1 MPIRHVRLL
10 RSFLVLITALVVFI
24 HSAWPPLAHSDETPA
39 DSESSW
45 SPIMDRRLKR
55 SSVSLLE
62 HAGYIARKKQYLGTI
77 YHSVQDKRLLHHEDR
92 ALIDVG
98 ANHDLRVGD
107 YLTVF
112 NASPMLRH
120 QHGKK
125 NQHGKK
131 DFGRPINIRGVAK
144 VHEVNERTAMI
155 EITEIYGPIEVG
167 DHVERYGALPPKAAT
182 MEPSANAFMRA
193 SAASNLGSIQG
204 AKDEKAALAAGDI
217 VFIDQGAAHGV
228 KPGDHFWVYDEDRT
242 VRHPRTNKEWPVA
255 AKPIGALRVLD
266 VQLDSATAHVESSK
280 HEFGVG
286 SWVQLVSDS
295 PYGLASGATIEGL
308 LAMIPP
314 CLEQAQA
321 AIRAARV
328 SGARE
333 QDLVEAEEALAYASS
348 TYEQAQALLAQGNR
362 EHAHQLLRAVHAD
375 CLRAQH
381 LAGEMNWQ
389 LAGDSYTVRPGDS
402 LWGIAA
408 RPAIYH
414 DPLLWPI
421 LYYGNR
427 DRLRDPDVL
436 YPRQEITVPRGYS
449 QKQEGVARELARNRG
464 PWRFGD
470 GPDHRI
476 LDGFQP

>member
-10 RSFLVLITALVVFI
+10 RLFPALIAALVVLI
-24 HSAWPPLAHSDETPA
+24 PPIWTRVAHSDETPA
-39 DSESSW
+39 DSERSSA
-45 SPIMDRRLKR
+45 PIIDHRRKR

-62 HAGYIARKKQYLGTI
+62 RAGYIAREKTYLGTI
-77 YHSVQDKRLLHHEDR
+77 YHSVKDTRLLHAEDR

-107 YLTVF
+107 YLTIF
-112 NASPMLRH
+112 SASPMLRH
-120 QHGKK
+120 QHT
-125 NQHGKK
+125 KK
-131 DFGRPINIRGVAK
+131 DFGRPVNILGVAK
-144 VHEVNERTAMI
+144 VAQVDERTAMI
-155 EITEIYGPIEVG
+155 EITEIYGAVQVG
-167 DHVERYGALPPKAAT
+167 DHVERYGVLPPKAPT
-182 MEPSANAFMRA
+182 VEPSANAVMRGG
-193 SAASNLGSIQG
+193 AATLGSVQG
-204 AKDEKAALAAGDI
+204 SEDAKEALAAGDI

-228 KPGDHFWVYDEDRT
+228 KPGDRFWVYDEHRT
-242 VRHPRTNKEWPVA
+242 VRHPWSNEAWPVA
-255 AKPIGALRVLD
+255 AMPIGELRILD
-266 VQLDSATAHVESSK
+266 VQLDSATAHVETSQ
-280 HEFGVG
+280 HEFSPGA
-286 SWVQLVSDS
+286 WVQPVSDS
-295 PYGLASGATIEGL
+295 PYGLAGGSTIEGL

-328 SGARE
+328 SGARP
-333 QDLVEAEEALAYASS
+333 QDLADAEEALAYAS
-348 TYEQAQALLAQGNR
+348 TTFEQAQALLAQGNR
-362 EHAHQLLRAVHAD
+362 ERAHQLLRSVQAD

-381 LAGEMNWQ
+381 LAGEMNWR
-389 LAGDSYTVRPGDS
+389 LAGDRYIVQPGDS

-427 DRLRDPDVL
+427 DRLQDPDVL

-449 QKQEGVARELARNRG
+449 QKQEGIARELARSRG

-470 GPDHRI
+470 GPDRRI